1 MVVVTLTDCPPR
13 LRGDLSK
20 WLMEINTGVYVGQL
34 NQRVRDAL
42 WKRICDNLPKGRA
55 TMVYSANNEQR
66 MAFRVHNTTWQPVD
80 FDGLTLMQ
88 RPISVMSNE
97 KCVSE
102 PSKAAIG
109 QMIRHRQTA
118 NAQREKKAGY
128 VVVDIETTGLDCE
141 KNEIL
146 ELGAARV
153 IDHKIT
159 ETFSALLLLQG
170 VLPAEI
176 TALTGIT
183 PEMVI
188 KGGIPPAS
196 ALEEFW
202 TFVGHSPMVG
212 HNIRFDCAFLKKAS
226 VDANIPIPDVSLVDT
241 LTLSRD
247 EIEDIANYRLDT
259 LAAYFG
265 IETADRHRALPD
277 CITTFQLY
285 EKLNEIE

>member
-55 TMVYSANNEQR
+55 TMVCSANNEQR
-66 MAFRVHNTTWQPVD
+66 MVFRVHNTTWKPVD
-80 FDGLTLMQ
+80 FEGLTLMQ
-88 RPISVMSNE
+88 RPLCTASNDTH
-97 KCVSE
+97 VSE
-102 PSKAAIG
+102 ASKAAIG
-109 QMIRHRQTA
+109 QMLRRRQTA
-118 NAQREKKAGY
+118 NACREKKTGY

-141 KNEIL
+141 KDEIL

-153 IDHKIT
+153 VDHQIT
-159 ETFSALLLLQG
+159 ETFSALLLLQRT
-170 VLPAEI
+170 LPAEI
-176 TALTGIT
+176 IALTGIT
-183 PEMVI
+183 PEMTAET
-188 KGGIPPAS
+188 GMLPTQ
-196 ALEEFW
+196 ALEQFW
-202 TFVGHSPMVG
+202 TFVGQSPMVG

-226 VDANIPIPDVSLVDT
+226 ADADIPVPGVSLVDT
-241 LTLSRD
+241 LALARD
-247 EIEDIANYRLDT
+247 EVEDVANYRLET

-265 IETADRHRALPD
+265 IEAADRHRALAD

-285 EKLNEIE
+285 EKLNEI

>member
-55 TMVYSANNEQR
+55 TMVCSANNEQR
-66 MAFRVHNTTWQPVD
+66 MVFRVHNTTWKPVD
-80 FDGLTLMQ
+80 FEGLTLMQ
-88 RPISVMSNE
+88 RPLCTASNDTH
-97 KCVSE
+97 VSE

-109 QMIRHRQTA
+109 QMLRRRQTA
-118 NAQREKKAGY
+118 NACREKKTGY

-141 KNEIL
+141 KDEIL

-153 IDHKIT
+153 VDHQIT
-159 ETFSALLLLQG
+159 ETFSALLLLQRT
-170 VLPAEI
+170 LPTEI
-176 TALTGIT
+176 IALTGIT
-183 PEMVI
+183 PEMTAET
-188 KGGIPPAS
+188 GMLPTQ
-196 ALEEFW
+196 ALEQFW
-202 TFVGHSPMVG
+202 TFVGQSPMVG

-226 VDANIPIPDVSLVDT
+226 ADADIPVPSVSLVDT
-241 LTLSRD
+241 LALARD
-247 EIEDIANYRLDT
+247 EVEDVANYRLET

-265 IETADRHRALPD
+265 IEAADRHRALAD

-285 EKLNEIE
+285 EKLNEI

>member
-55 TMVYSANNEQR
+55 TMVCSANNEQR
-66 MAFRVHNTTWQPVD
+66 MVFRVHNTTWQPVD
-80 FDGLTLMQ
+80 FEGLTLMQ
-88 RPISVMSNE
+88 RPLCAASNE
-97 KCVSE
+97 HRVSE

-109 QMIRHRQTA
+109 QMIRRRQTA
-118 NAQREKKAGY
+118 NAYREKKAGY

-141 KNEIL
+141 KDEIL

-153 IDHKIT
+153 VDHQIT
-159 ETFSALLLLQG
+159 ETFSALLLLRET
-170 VLPAEI
+170 LPAEI

-183 PEMVI
+183 PEMI
-188 KGGIPPAS
+188 AEKGMLPTH
-196 ALEEFW
+196 ALEQFW
-202 TFVGHSPMVG
+202 AFVGQSPMVG

-226 VDANIPIPDVSLVDT
+226 ADADIPVPSVSLVDT
-241 LTLSRD
+241 LTLARD
-247 EIEDIANYRLDT
+247 EIEDVVNYRLET

-265 IETADRHRALPD
+265 IEVADRHRALAD
-277 CITTFQLY
+277 CITTFRLY
-285 EKLNEIE
+285 EKLNEI

>member
-55 TMVYSANNEQR
+55 TMVCSANNEQR
-66 MAFRVHNTTWQPVD
+66 MVFRVHNTTWKPVD
-80 FDGLTLMQ
+80 FEGLTLMQ
-88 RPISVMSNE
+88 RPLCTASNDTH
-97 KCVSE
+97 VSE

-109 QMIRHRQTA
+109 QMLRRRQTA
-118 NAQREKKAGY
+118 NACREKKAGY

-141 KNEIL
+141 KDEIL

-153 IDHKIT
+153 VDHQIT
-159 ETFSALLLLQG
+159 ETFSALLLLQRT
-170 VLPAEI
+170 LPAEI
-176 TALTGIT
+176 IALTGIT
-183 PEMVI
+183 PEMTAEM
-188 KGGIPPAS
+188 GMLPTQ
-196 ALEEFW
+196 ALEQFW
-202 TFVGHSPMVG
+202 TFVGQSPMVG

-226 VDANIPIPDVSLVDT
+226 ADADIPVPSVSLVDT
-241 LTLSRD
+241 LALARD
-247 EIEDIANYRLDT
+247 EVEDVANYRLET

-265 IETADRHRALPD
+265 IEAADRHRALAD

-285 EKLNEIE
+285 EKLNEI

>member
-42 WKRICDNLPKGRA
+42 WKRICDNLPRGRA
-55 TMVYSANNEQR
+55 TMVCSANNEQR
-66 MAFRVHNTTWQPVD
+66 MVFRVHNTTWQPVD

-88 RPISVMSNE
+88 RPLCAASNDTR
-97 KCVSE
+97 VSE

-109 QMIRHRQTA
+109 QMLRRRQTA
-118 NAQREKKAGY
+118 NAYREKKAGY

-141 KNEIL
+141 KDEIL

-153 IDHKIT
+153 VDHQIT
-159 ETFSALLLLQG
+159 ETFSALLLVQRT
-170 VLPAEI
+170 LPAEI

-183 PEMVI
+183 PEMAAKEGV
-188 KGGIPPAS
+188 PPTQ
-196 ALEEFW
+196 ALERFW
-202 TFVGHSPMVG
+202 AFVGQSPMVG

-226 VDANIPIPDVSLVDT
+226 ADADIPVPSVSLVDT
-241 LTLSRD
+241 LTLARD
-247 EIEDIANYRLDT
+247 EVEDAANYRLET

-265 IETADRHRALPD
+265 IEAADRHRALPD

-285 EKLNEIE
+285 EKLNEL

>member
-55 TMVYSANNEQR
+55 TMVCSANNEQR
-66 MAFRVHNTTWQPVD
+66 MVFRVHNTTWKPVD
-80 FDGLTLMQ
+80 FEGLTLMQ
-88 RPISVMSNE
+88 RPLCTASNDTH
-97 KCVSE
+97 VSE
-102 PSKAAIG
+102 ASKAAIG
-109 QMIRHRQTA
+109 QMLRRRQTA
-118 NAQREKKAGY
+118 NACREKKTGY

-141 KNEIL
+141 KDEIL

-153 IDHKIT
+153 VDHQIT
-159 ETFSALLLLQG
+159 ETFSALLLLQRT
-170 VLPAEI
+170 LPAEI
-176 TALTGIT
+176 IALTGIT
-183 PEMVI
+183 PEMTAEM
-188 KGGIPPAS
+188 GMLPTQ
-196 ALEEFW
+196 ALEQFW
-202 TFVGHSPMVG
+202 TFVGQSPMVG

-226 VDANIPIPDVSLVDT
+226 ADADIPVPGVSLVDT
-241 LTLSRD
+241 LALARD
-247 EIEDIANYRLDT
+247 EVEDVANYRLET

-265 IETADRHRALPD
+265 IEAADRHRALAD

-285 EKLNEIE
+285 EKLNEI

>member
-55 TMVYSANNEQR
+55 TMVCSANNEQR
-66 MAFRVHNTTWQPVD
+66 MVFRVHNTTWKPVD
-80 FDGLTLMQ
+80 FEGLTLMQ
-88 RPISVMSNE
+88 RPLCTASNDTH
-97 KCVSE
+97 VSE
-102 PSKAAIG
+102 ASKAAIG
-109 QMIRHRQTA
+109 QMLRRRQTA
-118 NAQREKKAGY
+118 NACREKKTGY

-141 KNEIL
+141 KDEIL

-153 IDHKIT
+153 VDHQIT
-159 ETFSALLLLQG
+159 ETFSALLLLQRT
-170 VLPAEI
+170 LPAEI
-176 TALTGIT
+176 IALTGIT
-183 PEMVI
+183 PEMTAET
-188 KGGIPPAS
+188 GMLPTQ
-196 ALEEFW
+196 ALEQFW
-202 TFVGHSPMVG
+202 TFVGQSPMVG

-226 VDANIPIPDVSLVDT
+226 ADADIPVPSVSLVDT
-241 LTLSRD
+241 LALARD
-247 EIEDIANYRLDT
+247 EVEDVANYRLET

-265 IETADRHRALPD
+265 IEAADRHRALAD

-285 EKLNEIE
+285 EKLNEI